1 LRLEFKHNLPFVELT
16 AVQNGRAVRFSS
28 VLIDTGSASTILSID
43 ELTKIG
49 VAPAPN
55 DIIHRIRGVGGVE
68 AVFRRRI
75 DLIELAEISVR
86 DFAIEVGALDYGFD
100 IQGIIGTDFL
110 VRTRAVID
118 LSAREVRFPG

>member
-1 LRLEFKHNLPFVELT
+1 
-16 AVQNGRAVRFSS
+16 
-28 VLIDTGSASTILSID
+28 
-43 ELTKIG
+43 
-49 VAPAPN
+49 
-55 DIIHRIRGVGGVE
+55 
-68 AVFRRRI
+68 
-75 DLIELAEISVR
+75 LIELAEISVR